1 MNDIKY
7 HLNEKNAQANVLGLE
22 TQKLLIVSQENHW
35 SMQVLGK
42 APMICQPIRVKKWL
56 LVPAT
61 MDSTALPDK
70 TMQRLH
76 TIYEEGIR
84 PQGFVIVHEAP
95 MQLKGPADPQK
106 PTPQKPK
113 LDKEALK
120 KIGGAAL
127 GLGALS
133 GSLVVAAG
141 IAVLGSLLILPAGLL
156 ATVALIDPILVAV
169 MPDSTWVEIDR
180 WEIE

>member
-1 MNDIKY
+1 
-7 HLNEKNAQANVLGLE
+7 
-22 TQKLLIVSQENHW
+22 LLIVARENHW
-35 SMQVLGK
+35 AVQVFGK
-42 APMICQPIRVKKWL
+42 APMVHQPIRVKKWL

-76 TIYEEGIR
+76 IICDEGIR
-84 PQGFVIVHEAP
+84 PQGFVMVHEAP
-95 MQLKGPADPQK
+95 MQLKGPSAPQK
-106 PTPQKPK
+106 PEP
-113 LDKEALK
+113 DKEVLR

-127 GLGALS
+127 GLGILS

-141 IAVLGSLLILPAGLL
+141 VVILSGLLILPAGLL
-156 ATVALIDPILVAV
+156 AAAALIDPILVAV
-169 MPDSTWVEIDR
+169 MPDNTWVEIDR

>member
-7 HLNEKNAQANVLGLE
+7 HLNEKNARASVRGID
-22 TQKLLIVSQENHW
+22 TQRLLMVAQENHW
-35 SMQVLGK
+35 STQVLGK
-42 APMICQPIRVKKWL
+42 APMLCQPVRIKKWL

-70 TMQRLH
+70 TMQCLH
-76 TIYEEGIR
+76 IIYEEGIR
-84 PQGFVIVHEAP
+84 PQGFVMVHEAP
-95 MQLKGPADPQK
+95 MQLKGSAD
-106 PTPQKPK
+106 PQKPK
-113 LDKEALK
+113 LDKEVLRK
-120 KIGGAAL
+120 VGGAAL
-127 GLGALS
+127 GLGILS

-156 ATVALIDPILVAV
+156 AAVALIDPILVAV

>member
-7 HLNEKNAQANVLGLE
+7 HLNEKNARTNVLGLD

-76 TIYEEGIR
+76 IIYEDGIR
-84 PQGFVIVHEAP
+84 PQGFVMVHEAP
-95 MQLKGPADPQK
+95 MQLKGPAD
-106 PTPQKPK
+106 PQKPK

-127 GLGALS
+127 GLGVLS

-141 IAVLGSLLILPAGLL
+141 IAVFGSLLILPAGLL